1 MANINLATLS
11 LGDPFTTS
19 NGSKIASIR
28 SGNGDLVLL
37 PGEFLRV
44 PFEPTNSFGESDSSR
59 FNLVLEAP
67 RPVLEAFADLD
78 EWLISYLTEHAAQFF
93 KKPMT
98 ADQVRDGYSSC
109 IRHSDK
115 GYMPT
120 LKTKVDLGDSK
131 HSLCVWD
138 ADGNQLDK
146 PESWRNRLITPRLH
160 ITHLWFMGSN
170 FGPVVRLT
178 DALLRPDASPVQR
191 TSPF

>member
-28 SGNGDLVLL
+28 SGNDDLVLL
-37 PGEFLRV
+37 PGEYLRV
-44 PFEPTNSFGESDSSR
+44 PFEPTTSFGESDTNR
-59 FNLVLEAP
+59 LNLVLEAP

-78 EWLISYLTEHAAQFF
+78 EWLIGYLTEHAAQLF

-98 ADQVRDGYSSC
+98 AEQVRGGYSSC
-109 IRHSDK
+109 IHHSDK

-131 HSLCVWD
+131 HSPLCL
-138 ADGNQLDK
+138 GQ
-146 PESWRNRLITPRLH
+146 
-160 ITHLWFMGSN
+160 
-170 FGPVVRLT
+170 
-178 DALLRPDASPVQR
+178 
-191 TSPF
+191 

>member
-1 MANINLATLS
+1 MASINLATLS
-11 LGDPFTTS
+11 LDDPFTTS
-19 NGSKIASIR
+19 NGAKIASIR
-28 SGNGDLVLL
+28 RDGNNDLVVQ
-37 PGEFLRV
+37 PGELLRV
-44 PFEPTNSFGESDSSR
+44 PFEPTAFGESDSSR

-109 IRHSDK
+109 IHHSDK
-115 GYMPT
+115 GYLPT
-120 LKTKVDLGDSK
+120 LKTKVDLGDGK
-131 HSLCVWD
+131 HALCVWD
-138 ADGNQLDK
+138 SERNQLDK
-146 PESWRNRLITPRLH
+146 PESWRNRQIIPRLH
-160 ITHLWFMGSN
+160 ITHIWFMGSN

-178 DALLRPDASPVQR
+178 DALLRSDASPVQR